1 MGEQKDSG
9 VLTVRTRYRE
19 GRIRLGISDTGPGIA
34 PENLTRIFDP
44 FFTTK
49 EVGQGTGL
57 GLSIC
62 YGIIQEH
69 RGRIWAESRLGE
81 GTTFHL
87 EIPVQ
92 GEEGSGAE
100 EKPAEAGAAPA
111 LAPPTTTGDTARIL
125 VVDDE
130 PSIVDILYDVLRMDG
145 HQIETA
151 VNGRL
156 ALSKLSSGSFD
167 VVISDLKMP
176 GMSGQELYRH
186 LQASESALLS
196 RIIFT
201 TGDVANQDTQSFLQ
215 ESRTPY
221 LQKPFNLNEVR
232 RLVQE
237 ILASRRKIRTD
248 LPIILPGGSRDPD
261 RAS

>member
-1 MGEQKDSG
+1 
-9 VLTVRTRYRE
+9 
-19 GRIRLGISDTGPGIA
+19 
-34 PENLTRIFDP
+34 
-44 FFTTK
+44 
-49 EVGQGTGL
+49 
-57 GLSIC
+57 
-62 YGIIQEH
+62 
-69 RGRIWAESRLGE
+69 
-81 GTTFHL
+81 
-87 EIPVQ
+87 
-92 GEEGSGAE
+92 
-100 EKPAEAGAAPA
+100 
-111 LAPPTTTGDTARIL
+111 
-125 VVDDE
+125 
-130 PSIVDILYDVLRMDG
+130 VDILYDVLRMDG

-186 LQASESALLS
+186 LQASESALLG

-237 ILASRRKIRTD
+237 ILSSRRKPRTD

-261 RAS
+261 RVS